1 MNEINTAFKKI
12 STFLS
17 SVFFVLLILVGGG
30 IIFHNVYFTPVKIV
44 GSSMEPNLQNQQ
56 FGIMDTSTLAKD
68 GIDRFDVIIIQQYP
82 NIDRYII
89 KRVIGLP
96 GEEVLLK
103 TNDGLLGQLFIDGA
117 FVDQTFI
124 DYQGYENVTCAQPN
138 AIGCT
143 VAITL
148 EVGEYF
154 VMGDNRGAS
163 YDSRVIGP
171 IAIQQIIGVLFAIEG
186 HCEEGTSAS
195 ESGVDLS
202 SCAQR
207 IYQWPQFF

>member
-1 MNEINTAFKKI
+1 MKDITIAFKKI

-17 SVFFVLLILVGGG
+17 SVFFVLLILLGGG

-68 GIDRFDVIIIQQYP
+68 GINRFDVIIIQQYP

-96 GEEVLLK
+96 GEEVLLN
-103 TNDGLLGQLFIDGA
+103 THEGLLGQLFIDGS
-117 FVDQTFI
+117 FVDQSFI
-124 DYQGYENVTCAQPN
+124 AYEDYEEVTCAQPN
-138 AIGCT
+138 AIGCA

-148 EVGEYF
+148 EDGQYF

-171 IAIQQIIGVLFAIEG
+171 IESAQIIGVLFAIEG
-186 HCEEGTSAS
+186 HCAEGTSTS
-195 ESGVDLS
+195 DGGVDLS
-202 SCAQR
+202 SCANR
-207 IYQWPQFF
+207 VYQWPRFF